1 MFFNR
6 PDSPPGTEA
15 KNLRAGREAQS
26 PGTETQRP
34 GSDAESRAE
43 QFLQRQ
49 GLVTRDKNYRSK
61 LGEIDLIM
69 MQNDEIIFIEVRLRS
84 HRQFASA
91 IESVTRGKQR
101 KIIQTAH
108 CYLQQHQL
116 TEKANCRFDVIA
128 FDGSHS
134 DPEWIQNAFSAY

>member
-6 PDSPPGTEA
+6 PGSPPETGSNAKTASSGAAAEA
-15 KNLRAGREAQS
+15 
-26 PGTETQRP
+26 
-34 GSDAESRAE
+34 RAE
-43 QFLQRQ
+43 QFLQQQ
-49 GLVTRDKNYRSK
+49 GLFTREKNYRSK
-61 LGEIDLIM
+61 QGEIDLIM
-69 MQNDEIIFIEVRLRS
+69 MQNDEIVFVEVRLRS

-91 IESVTRGKQR
+91 LESVTPDKQK

-128 FDGSHS
+128 FSDSLS
-134 DPEWIQNAFSAY
+134 DPEWIKNAFSAY